1 VPIEC
6 VDFIHFHSLCLSGGE
21 FMLTP
26 SKADC
31 IAVLSAASRAANA
44 NDRVRLNCTTLG
56 LSRNSLDATAAF
68 LMERDCFVRCQGA
81 QGSYEVGGL
90 SLQGKLRL
98 EQLVHG

>member
-1 VPIEC
+1 
-6 VDFIHFHSLCLSGGE
+6 
-21 FMLTP
+21 MLTP

-44 NDRVRLNCTTLG
+44 NDRVHLDCSTLG
-56 LSRNSLDATAAF
+56 LSRNCLDATTAF

-81 QGSYEVGGL
+81 QGSYEVSGL
-90 SLQGKLRL
+90 SLQGRLRL

>member
-1 VPIEC
+1 MNVST
-6 VDFIHFHSLCLSGGE
+6 SLCLSEEGSC
-21 FMLTP
+21 LRHRKP
-26 SKADC
+26 
-31 IAVLSAASRAANA
+31 NA
-44 NDRVRLNCTTLG
+44 NDKVHLDCNTLG

-81 QGSYEVGGL
+81 QGSYEVAGL

>member
-1 VPIEC
+1 
-6 VDFIHFHSLCLSGGE
+6 
-21 FMLTP
+21 MLTP

-44 NDRVRLNCTTLG
+44 NDRVHLNCTTLG

-81 QGSYEVGGL
+81 QGTYEVSGL

>member
-1 VPIEC
+1 
-6 VDFIHFHSLCLSGGE
+6 
-21 FMLTP
+21 MLTP

-31 IAVLSAASRAANA
+31 IAVLSAASRVANV
-44 NDRVRLNCTTLG
+44 NDRVSLNCSSLG
-56 LSRNSLDATAAF
+56 LSRNRLDATAAF